1 MGVKCCVLERMHTLN
16 EGSRGVMEES
26 GTECQDICLVQPL
39 ISYVIWGV
47 PLLSALSF
55 FSDTQLC
62 LTLCDPMDCRPPGSS
77 VYGILQVKILEWVA
91 ISFSKFFQ

>member
-1 MGVKCCVLERMHTLN
+1 MHTLN

-77 VYGILQVKILEWVA
+77 VYGILQVRILEWVA

>member
-1 MGVKCCVLERMHTLN
+1 MSSAVLERMHALN
-16 EGSRGVMEES
+16 EGSRGLVEES

-39 ISYVIWGV
+39 ISYVIGESLYS
-47 PLLSALSF
+47 LLLVSSV
-55 FSDTQLC
+55 SDTQLC

-77 VYGILQVKILEWVA
+77 VHGILMARILEWVA